1 MITDK
6 TREQISEALAVAY
19 GVSVMSYGKDD
30 LTFERAL
37 TILYKIVLVYGK
49 DVGPMKEGRDFL
61 NKLGIDV

>member
-6 TREQISEALAVAY
+6 TREQISEAAFDAY
-19 GVSVMSYGKDD
+19 VHNNEYAD
-30 LTFERAL
+30 AL
-37 TILYKIVLVYGK
+37 FILYKIVLVYGK